1 MKEQNKTRESK
12 RINKIR
18 KDKQQKFN
26 IKLLKKQQ
34 EHKIKATIQMR
45 IDYYD

>member
-1 MKEQNKTRESK
+1 MQKNLSQESK
-12 RINKIR
+12 RINKII
-18 KDKQQKFN
+18 KDKQTKFN

-45 IDYYD
+45 IDSY